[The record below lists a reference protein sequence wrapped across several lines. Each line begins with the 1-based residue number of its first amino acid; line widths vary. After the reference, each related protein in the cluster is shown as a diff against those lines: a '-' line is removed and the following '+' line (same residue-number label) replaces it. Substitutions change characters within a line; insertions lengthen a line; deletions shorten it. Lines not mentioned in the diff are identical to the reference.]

1 MDARTTMII
10 AKGKFVTTDVTDCI
24 YHKENHKWEIV
35 FKSGRSF
42 FYNQQNVLC
51 LKNPRNLDPQK
62 YQVCRKGKILDNI
75 ETILS
80 FSAENEEY
88 WHLVFSTGYEHD
100 YSCRELQVERSI
112 FENSRA
118 KKVFD
123 YLKEAADVIS
133 VRAEDQ
139 TAILTKQYEKIDFL
153 SRESAAAVY
162 LDPSEYE
169 EGTNLRSEAPI
180 FPFGCNESQFMA
192 VTNAL
197 SNRISV
203 IEGPPG
209 TGKTQTILNIIA
221 NLVLQGKTVQV
232 VSNNNSAIE
241 NVQEKLSST
250 KYQMDFFVALLGKDQ
265 RKEEFLQKSEPV
277 RLNKYLSEAG
287 VCSRR
292 EADRLIE
299 TGRVTVDG
307 QRAQTGM
314 RIVPGQVVKVGNK
327 VVSKQDEMIVL
338 AVNKPRGIVCT
349 EERRERDSIVRF
361 LNYPVRVTYIGRLDK
376 DSHGLL
382 LMTNNGDIINKMMR
396 AANKHE
402 KEYKVTVDKE
412 ITEDF
417 LKKMA
422 AGVPILDTVTR
433 PCTVKKIGKYTFS
446 IILTQGLNRQIRRMC
461 EALGYEVKDLLRVR
475 VMNITLD
482 GLKDGQYRKLT
493 DQELNELYDQL
504 KDSSALPGG
513 KYQEQWAAT
522 QDNRTRHGKGK
533 K

>member
-1 MDARTTMII
+1 M
-10 AKGKFVTTDVTDCI
+10 
-24 YHKENHKWEIV
+24 
-35 FKSGRSF
+35 
-42 FYNQQNVLC
+42 
-51 LKNPRNLDPQK
+51 
-62 YQVCRKGKILDNI
+62 
-75 ETILS
+75 
-80 FSAENEEY
+80 
-88 WHLVFSTGYEHD
+88 
-100 YSCRELQVERSI
+100 
-112 FENSRA
+112 
-118 KKVFD
+118 
-123 YLKEAADVIS
+123 
-133 VRAEDQ
+133 
-139 TAILTKQYEKIDFL
+139 
-153 SRESAAAVY
+153 
-162 LDPSEYE
+162 
-169 EGTNLRSEAPI
+169 
-180 FPFGCNESQFMA
+180 
-192 VTNAL
+192 
-197 SNRISV
+197 SNRI
-203 IEGPPG
+203 
-209 TGKTQTILNIIA
+209 
-221 NLVLQGKTVQV
+221 
-232 VSNNNSAIE
+232 
-241 NVQEKLSST
+241 
-250 KYQMDFFVALLGKDQ
+250 
-265 RKEEFLQKSEPV
+265 KEEFLQKSEPV

-299 TGRVTVDG
+299 IGRVTVDG

-504 KDSSALPGG
+504 KDSSVLPGG
-513 KYQEQWAAT
+513 KYQEQWVAT

-533 K
+533 KR

>member
-1 MDARTTMII
+1 M
-10 AKGKFVTTDVTDCI
+10 
-24 YHKENHKWEIV
+24 
-35 FKSGRSF
+35 
-42 FYNQQNVLC
+42 
-51 LKNPRNLDPQK
+51 
-62 YQVCRKGKILDNI
+62 
-75 ETILS
+75 
-80 FSAENEEY
+80 
-88 WHLVFSTGYEHD
+88 
-100 YSCRELQVERSI
+100 
-112 FENSRA
+112 
-118 KKVFD
+118 
-123 YLKEAADVIS
+123 
-133 VRAEDQ
+133 
-139 TAILTKQYEKIDFL
+139 
-153 SRESAAAVY
+153 
-162 LDPSEYE
+162 
-169 EGTNLRSEAPI
+169 
-180 FPFGCNESQFMA
+180 
-192 VTNAL
+192 
-197 SNRISV
+197 SNRI
-203 IEGPPG
+203 
-209 TGKTQTILNIIA
+209 
-221 NLVLQGKTVQV
+221 
-232 VSNNNSAIE
+232 
-241 NVQEKLSST
+241 
-250 KYQMDFFVALLGKDQ
+250 
-265 RKEEFLQKSEPV
+265 KEEFLQKSEPV

-446 IILTQGLNRQIRRMC
+446 IILTQGLNRQIRRLC

-522 QDNRTRHGKGK
+522 QDNRTRQGKGK
-533 K
+533 KR

>member
-1 MDARTTMII
+1 M
-10 AKGKFVTTDVTDCI
+10 
-24 YHKENHKWEIV
+24 
-35 FKSGRSF
+35 
-42 FYNQQNVLC
+42 
-51 LKNPRNLDPQK
+51 
-62 YQVCRKGKILDNI
+62 
-75 ETILS
+75 
-80 FSAENEEY
+80 
-88 WHLVFSTGYEHD
+88 
-100 YSCRELQVERSI
+100 
-112 FENSRA
+112 
-118 KKVFD
+118 
-123 YLKEAADVIS
+123 
-133 VRAEDQ
+133 
-139 TAILTKQYEKIDFL
+139 
-153 SRESAAAVY
+153 
-162 LDPSEYE
+162 
-169 EGTNLRSEAPI
+169 
-180 FPFGCNESQFMA
+180 
-192 VTNAL
+192 
-197 SNRISV
+197 SNRI
-203 IEGPPG
+203 
-209 TGKTQTILNIIA
+209 
-221 NLVLQGKTVQV
+221 
-232 VSNNNSAIE
+232 
-241 NVQEKLSST
+241 
-250 KYQMDFFVALLGKDQ
+250 
-265 RKEEFLQKSEPV
+265 KEEFLQKSEPV

-417 LKKMA
+417 LRKMA

-504 KDSSALPGG
+504 KDSSVLPGG
-513 KYQEQWAAT
+513 KYQEQWAAA

-533 K
+533 KR

>member
-1 MDARTTMII
+1 M
-10 AKGKFVTTDVTDCI
+10 
-24 YHKENHKWEIV
+24 E
-35 FKSGRSF
+35 
-42 FYNQQNVLC
+42 C
-51 LKNPRNLDPQK
+51 LQ
-62 YQVCRKGKILDNI
+62 
-75 ETILS
+75 
-80 FSAENEEY
+80 
-88 WHLVFSTGYEHD
+88 
-100 YSCRELQVERSI
+100 
-112 FENSRA
+112 
-118 KKVFD
+118 
-123 YLKEAADVIS
+123 
-133 VRAEDQ
+133 
-139 TAILTKQYEKIDFL
+139 
-153 SRESAAAVY
+153 
-162 LDPSEYE
+162 
-169 EGTNLRSEAPI
+169 
-180 FPFGCNESQFMA
+180 
-192 VTNAL
+192 L
-197 SNRISV
+197 SNRI
-203 IEGPPG
+203 
-209 TGKTQTILNIIA
+209 
-221 NLVLQGKTVQV
+221 
-232 VSNNNSAIE
+232 
-241 NVQEKLSST
+241 
-250 KYQMDFFVALLGKDQ
+250 
-265 RKEEFLQKSEPV
+265 KEEFLQKSEPV

-314 RIVPGQVVKVGNK
+314 RIVPGQIVKVGNK

-504 KDSSALPGG
+504 KDSSVLPGG
-513 KYQEQWAAT
+513 KYQEQWAAA

-533 K
+533 KR